1 MIVCPHC
8 QFENP
13 TLNRFCQR
21 CGNPLKGLRAI
32 ITRSAKTAG
41 PTIETS
47 HKTASLEEPY
57 AERRLGEEAA
67 APTSATL
74 ADLLTAENYL
84 DPEKRYQLRHPIE
97 NGQLLSEELELD
109 IVDCQPAT
117 DSPVALMLVVE
128 AQTQDDTALADRLPP
143 LAYPYWKLQDQFFPV
158 IPELQAAW
166 QEQSFTVL
174 VLEDR
179 STWRQL
185 SDVWSSESAEP
196 LELIHWFYE
205 MVDLW
210 ESLVAFEAE
219 PSLLNHENLLI
230 DDDQILCLKRLLYR
244 PSDRTYDL
252 KDLGL
257 LWQSLLQ
264 KSSDSRFAPLE
275 QLAMAIGT
283 GEVTEPEIIKERL
296 ALIADTIQGET
307 AAEAPA
313 EDELS
318 SATDT
323 DGIEVSAETGVA
335 DTAAINEPETV
346 PIDDLLLEDMLDPI
360 DDGEAN
366 DEADDETPSDL
377 PTMALPMQLYQLDEA
392 GQTHVGRQR
401 THNEDSFYAETD
413 LRRIDSP
420 DGTSLEAR
428 GLYILCDGMGGH
440 AGGEVA
446 STLAVNTLRDHFE
459 IHWQANLPDEATL
472 KEGILRA
479 NQAIFELKETDA
491 RSGSARMGTTL
502 VMLLLLD
509 NQAIVAHVGDSRL
522 YAFTRQGLKQV
533 TIDHE
538 VGQREIS
545 RGVEPAIAYARPDA
559 YQLTQALGPRDSDE
573 VSPNIASIYI
583 NQDTVFLLCSDGL
596 SDNDLLE
603 EHAETHIEPLLRS
616 NCNLEEGI
624 THLIDLAN
632 EHNGHDNITAI
643 AVRVKMRPDL
653 EAINDSTPE

>member
-32 ITRSAKTAG
+32 ITCSA
-41 PTIETS
+41 ETLGQ
-47 HKTASLEEPY
+47 TTELDNPATLLEETY
-57 AERRLGEEAA
+57 SERKLSESSA
-67 APTSATL
+67 APVVARLT
-74 ADLLTAENYL
+74 DLLTAETYL
-84 DPEKRYQLRHPIE
+84 DSEKRYQLRHPVE
-97 NGQLLSEELELD
+97 NGQLLSRELELD

-117 DSPVALMLVVE
+117 DSPVATMLGVE
-128 AQTQDDTALADRLPP
+128 AQTQDDMTLAASLPP

-174 VLEDR
+174 ILEDR
-179 STWRQL
+179 SAWRQL
-185 SDVWSSESAEP
+185 LDVWNSESAEP

-264 KSSDSRFAPLE
+264 KSSDSRFTSLE

-283 GEVTEPEIIKERL
+283 GEVAEPEIIKERL
-296 ALIADTIQGET
+296 ALIADTIQGEA
-307 AAEAPA
+307 AAETQADDARSSPA
-313 EDELS
+313 DDEVEIS
-318 SATDT
+318 VEATATESVVID
-323 DGIEVSAETGVA
+323 EEA
-335 DTAAINEPETV
+335 V
-346 PIDDLLLEDMLDPI
+346 PIDDLLLEDMLEAAA
-360 DDGEAN
+360 GEEAI
-366 DEADDETPSDL
+366 DEADDDSPSDL

-420 DGTSLEAR
+420 EGTSLEAR

-446 STLAVNTLRDHFE
+446 SALAVSTLRDFFE
-459 IHWQANLPDEATL
+459 IHWQTDLPDEATL

-479 NQAIFELKETDA
+479 NQAIFELNETDA
-491 RSGSARMGTTL
+491 RSGSARMGTT
-502 VMLLLLD
+502 VVILLLVD
-509 NQAIVAHVGDSRL
+509 NQAVVAHVGDSRL

-533 TIDHE
+533 TVDHE

-573 VSPNIASIYI
+573 VAPNITSLYI

-603 EHAETHIEPLLRS
+603 DHTETYIEPLLRS
-616 NCNLEEGI
+616 NSNLEEGI
-624 THLIDLAN
+624 TCLIDLAN

-643 AVRVKMRPDL
+643 AVRIKMRPDL
-653 EAINDSTPE
+653 EAINDSTPQ